1 MINGQGKNLAASE
14 KSIMEI
20 IPDTNKI
27 LLKGSFIIVCQTYPG
42 AYTGIDL
49 GGLSSRYLKRNI
61 MNHFSNGGFGRG
73 GLNHNLCSTPRPYAC
88 LRKKITREF
97 VNLYKRALQSPILA
111 TNNRVPSTTA
121 STPAEPARTRSSSSS
136 SWELEEY

>member
-73 GLNHNLCSTPRPYAC
+73 GAQSQPLFDAAPLCMSQE
-88 LRKKITREF
+88 K
-97 VNLYKRALQSPILA
+97 NYKRIRKP
-111 TNNRVPSTTA
+111 V
-121 STPAEPARTRSSSSS
+121 
-136 SWELEEY
+136 